1 MEHLCGRGFLT
12 TDGEIWNHSRKL
24 LKPTFARSNLLD
36 LSTVGNELDNLI
48 ESLPTDGTTVDLQ
61 PLLSTMVR
69 FPSGGRDIN

>member
-36 LSTVGNELDNLI
+36 LSTVENELDKLI
-48 ESLPTDGTTVDLQ
+48 EAIPTDGSTVDLQ
-61 PLLSTMVR
+61 PLLSNMVR
-69 FPSGGRDIN
+69 VSSGERDIN